1 MKIIDRFIVK
11 EFIKY
16 TFLATLSVVAIYQII
31 DLFEELQYFVNR
43 KASLFTV
50 LEYYF
55 YSTPSAVSLLL
66 PVGTI
71 LACFFVYGVLTRE
84 RSIYVFKSAGINI
97 YRLFSPLIV
106 LGLLLV
112 IVQFLAYEFI
122 TIPMNQ
128 KLERLKRTKI
138 ERRSEAIVNRWHNLF
153 VMGEERTVYY
163 IREYQSNGI
172 MSNFIIVQFDEKGKV
187 KTRYDGKKAVWE
199 NKLWLAT
206 HIGERIFITDSMEK
220 YTYYDTLI
228 LPIKEKPVNFIEET
242 RTIEELNILELNQFI
257 QGLKKAGVETAK
269 QEVEFHYRFAQS
281 FISFILIILSLPLAV
296 TLRKGGVMFGLGLG
310 LLFSFIYWGVVQT
323 TKAYGQA
330 MIISPFI
337 SAWLA
342 NFLFLIIDIYLMS
355 KVKK

>member
-1 MKIIDRFIVK
+1 MKIIDRFLIK

-31 DLFEELQYFVNR
+31 DLFEELQYFINR
-43 KASLFTV
+43 RVSIFTV

-97 YRLFSPLIV
+97 YRLFLPMLV
-106 LGLLLV
+106 LGLILV
-112 IVQFLAYEFI
+112 IFQFLSFELI
-122 TIPMNQ
+122 TIPMNR
-128 KLERLKRTKI
+128 KLERLKRIKI
-138 ERRSEAIVNRWHNLF
+138 ERRSETIVHKWHNLF
-153 VMGEERTVYY
+153 VMGNERTVYF
-163 IREYQSNGI
+163 IQEYESNGT
-172 MSNFIIVQFDEKGKV
+172 MSNFIIVQFDENGKV
-187 KTRYDGKKAVWE
+187 KTRYDGKRAVWQ
-199 NKLWLAT
+199 NKLWLANN
-206 HIGERIFITDSMEK
+206 IGERIFIADTFEQ

-228 LPIKEKPVNFIEET
+228 LPIQEKPVNFIEET
-242 RTIEELNILELNQFI
+242 RTIEELNIWELFQFI
-257 QGLKKAGVETAK
+257 QQLKKAGVETAK

-310 LLFSFIYWGVVQT
+310 LLFSFIYWGLVQT

-330 MIISPFI
+330 MVISPFL
-337 SAWLA
+337 SAWLP
-342 NFLFLIIDIYLMS
+342 NFLFLIIDSYLFI